1 MPTLEPYDSESVLVD
16 DLKNQL
22 QDVAKA
28 KGMVNMPLVLS
39 EPTGQKLQDTWIMT
53 SFCTNSL
60 LLNISSENNLVELV
74 ICECS
79 DPSDQSA

>member
-28 KGMVNMPLVLS
+28 KGMVNMLLVLS
-39 EPTGQKLQDTWIMT
+39 EPTGQKLQDTWIKT

-60 LLNISSENNLVELV
+60 LFNIFYENNSVEV
-74 ICECS
+74 IICECS
-79 DPSDQSA
+79 DSS

>member
-28 KGMVNMPLVLS
+28 KGMVNMLLVLS
-39 EPTGQKLQDTWIMT
+39 EPTGQKLQDTWIKT
-53 SFCTNSL
+53 SFCTNNL
-60 LLNISSENNLVELV
+60 LFNISYENNSVEV
-74 ICECS
+74 IICECS
-79 DPSDQSA
+79 DSS

>member
-28 KGMVNMPLVLS
+28 KGMVNMLLVLS
-39 EPTGQKLQDTWIMT
+39 EPTGQKLQDTWIKT
-53 SFCTNSL
+53 SFCTNNL
-60 LLNISSENNLVELV
+60 LFNISYENNSVEV
-74 ICECS
+74 IICECS
-79 DPSDQSA
+79 DPS